1 MGSLSHDIERYLKAM
16 LAQQDEGVLVV
27 QRSVLSEKFCCVPSQ
42 INYVL
47 RTRFTPSN
55 GYIVETRRGGGG
67 YVRIQ
72 SVHIDTAQDFRPL
85 MEASKQSLT
94 EKEGEGILNYLVE
107 EDILPPD
114 MATVL
119 SAILKN
125 RVLQFPEP
133 MTTNELRAYFM
144 QHLLAHMSLGKT
156 QASKQEAEAPEET
169 KQKEQQKTVDAQ

>member
-1 MGSLSHDIERYLKAM
+1 MSSLSHEIERYLKTL
-16 LAQQDEGVLVV
+16 LAQQDEGFVIV

-55 GYIVETRRGGGG
+55 VYIVETRRGGGG

-72 SVHIDTAQDFRPL
+72 SVPIQSEQDFRPL
-85 MEASKQSLT
+85 MEASRQSLT

-114 MATVL
+114 VATLL

-125 RVLQFPEP
+125 RVLQLPQP
-133 MTTNELRAYFM
+133 MTTNEVRAYLM
-144 QHLLAHMSLGKT
+144 QHLLAHMSLDTSKKT
-156 QASKQEAEAPEET
+156 REGQSQDAKASNEKQT
-169 KQKEQQKTVDAQ
+169 IKE